1 MIAPPYEM
9 NVLQVVPPSFPYHLM
24 KLSKTH
30 FRSPL
35 DYYSLRAFLEKGFNK
50 ASLDHAPD
58 RDSLFGYD
66 CTGIRNW
73 HMFTCDV
80 TIFSECFYYNSV
92 YTNGF
97 IVEIRH
103 MHGHYN
109 AYEDGIKDLLMILD
123 VNLEEPHEHIRQI
136 SHIRQIVPPLL
147 YDTSRECDIDHMN
160 RLIAIMEDEMMYS
173 DIIHGALVYIAS
185 YVSEQTKNYLFIYGV
200 GVNAIKSIAKLCMT
214 ESNPDSII
222 PIVAMMIFSEFIKI
236 KETSDDIICDVIM
249 PCIPKCMN
257 NIGQH
262 LSRETLGT
270 ILSICM
276 RDIRLMNY
284 FKQPID
290 GIKCYYTHL
299 RNIIMGEIRTR
310 DVCAAFYAK
319 QILMMM

>member
-35 DYYSLRAFLEKGFNK
+35 DYYSLRTFLEDGFNK

-58 RDSLFGYD
+58 TESLFGYE

-109 AYEDGIKDLLMILD
+109 AYEAGIKDLLMILD
-123 VNLEEPHEHIRQI
+123 IKLEEPRE
-136 SHIRQIVPPLL
+136 HIRQIVPPLL
-147 YDTSRECDIDHMN
+147 IDYDISRECDIDHMN
-160 RLIAIMEDEMMYS
+160 RLIAIMEDDMMYV
-173 DIIHGALVYIAS
+173 DMVHGALVYIAS
-185 YVSEQTKNYLFIYGV
+185 YVSEQTKNYLFIDGV
-200 GVNAIKSIAKLCMT
+200 GVNAINSIAKLN
-214 ESNPDSII
+214 SDPDSII
-222 PIVAMMIFSEFIKI
+222 PIVSMIIFADFIKI
-236 KETSDDIICDVIM
+236 KGTSDNIIRDVIM
-249 PCIPKCMN
+249 PCIPKCKN
-257 NIGQH
+257 NISQH
-262 LSRETLGT
+262 LNRETLGT
-270 ILSICM
+270 ILAICE
-276 RDIRLMNY
+276 RDNKLMNY

-290 GIKCYYTHL
+290 GISCYYTHL
-299 RNIIMGEIRTR
+299 RTIIMGEMGTR
-310 DVCAAFYAK
+310 DVCAASYAR
-319 QILMMM
+319 QIIKFM

>member
-24 KLSKTH
+24 KVSKTH

-35 DYYSLRAFLEKGFNK
+35 DYYTLRAFLEEGFNK
-50 ASLDHAPD
+50 ASFDHVPD
-58 RDSLFGYD
+58 RNSLFGYE

-109 AYEDGIKDLLMILD
+109 SYEDGIKDLLMILD
-123 VNLEEPHEHIRQI
+123 INIEEPREHIRQI
-136 SHIRQIVPPLL
+136 TPPLL
-147 YDTSRECDIDHMN
+147 IIDYDTSRECDIDHMN
-160 RLIAIMEDEMMYS
+160 RLIAIMEDDMMYG
-173 DIIHGALVYIAS
+173 DMVHGALVYIAS
-185 YVSEQTKNYLFIYGV
+185 YVSEQTKNYLFIDGV
-200 GVNAIKSIAKLCMT
+200 GVNSIKSISKLCMN
-214 ESNPDSII
+214 SNPDSII
-222 PIVAMMIFSEFIKI
+222 PIVSMMIFSEFIKI
-236 KETSDDIICDVIM
+236 KGTSDDIICDVIM
-249 PCIPKCMN
+249 PCIPKCTN

-276 RDIRLMNY
+276 RDITLMNY

-290 GIKCYYTHL
+290 GIKCYFTHL
-299 RNIIMGEIRTR
+299 RTIIMGEMGTR

>member
-9 NVLQVVPPSFPYHLM
+9 NVLQVMPPSFPYHLM
-24 KLSKTH
+24 KLSLTH

-35 DYYSLRAFLEKGFNK
+35 DYYSLRAFLEDGFNK
-50 ASLDHAPD
+50 ASLDHVPD
-58 RDSLFGYD
+58 TDSLFGYE

-109 AYEDGIKDLLMILD
+109 AYEDGIKDLLMTLN
-123 VNLEEPHEHIRQI
+123 VKLEGPSEHIRQI
-136 SHIRQIVPPLL
+136 APPLL
-147 YDTSRECDIDHMN
+147 IISDTSRECDIDHIN
-160 RLIAIMEDEMMYS
+160 RLITIMEDDMMYG
-173 DIIHGALVYIAS
+173 DMVHGALVYIAS
-185 YVSEQTKNYLFIYGV
+185 YVSEQTKNYLFIDGV
-200 GVNAIKSIAKLCMT
+200 GVNAIKSIAKLN
-214 ESNPDSII
+214 SDPDSII
-222 PIVAMMIFSEFIKI
+222 PIVSMIIFADFIKI
-236 KETSDDIICDVIM
+236 KGTSDDIIRDVIM

-262 LSRETLGT
+262 LNRETLGT
-270 ILSICM
+270 ILAICE
-276 RDIRLMNY
+276 RDIKLMNY

-299 RNIIMGEIRTR
+299 RTIIMGEMGTR
-310 DVCAAFYAK
+310 DVCASSYAK
-319 QILMMM
+319 QILTIM

>member
-24 KLSKTH
+24 KLSNTH
-30 FRSPL
+30 FRSHL

-58 RDSLFGYD
+58 RDSLFGYE

-73 HMFTCDV
+73 HMFTFDV
-80 TIFSECFYYNSV
+80 TIFSECFYYNAV

-103 MHGHYN
+103 THGHYN

-123 VNLEEPHEHIRQI
+123 INLEEPREYIRQI
-136 SHIRQIVPPLL
+136 SHIQQISPPLL
-147 YDTSRECDIDHMN
+147 YDSSRKYDIDHMN
-160 RLIAIMEDEMMYS
+160 RLIAIMEDNMMY
-173 DIIHGALVYIAS
+173 DDMVHGALVYIAS
-185 YVSEQTKNYLFIYGV
+185 YVCEQTKNYLFIDGV
-200 GVNAIKSIAKLCMT
+200 GVNAIKSIAKLN
-214 ESNPDSII
+214 SNPDSII
-222 PIVAMMIFSEFIKI
+222 PIVSMMIFADFIKI
-236 KETSDDIICDVIM
+236 EGTSDDIIRDVIM

-276 RDIRLMNY
+276 RDITLMNY

-299 RNIIMGEIRTR
+299 RTIIMGEMGTR